1 MEEEKREVV
10 IRRVLSGKLTIEEA
24 AELLGL
30 SVRQLWRLRAR
41 FADAGAAGLRHGN
54 AGRTPPNKITEALR
68 QRVVALARGRY
79 QGVNDSHLAELLS
92 EREKI
97 QISRRSL
104 QRILRAAGLTSP
116 RKHRAPRYRSRRE
129 RRPAEGMLVLVD
141 GSPHRWFGAAR
152 PRAALIAAIDDATG
166 RVLAGTFR
174 EQEDAA
180 GYLELLRQILARYG
194 RPLAIYSDRHGIF
207 FRSPRVRESREEEL
221 LGTREPTQ
229 VGRALGELEIEL
241 ILANSPQAK
250 GRVERLFGTLQDRLV
265 AELRLAGVASIRE
278 ANAFLPTYLPRHDA
292 RFAVAAADADAAWR
306 ALPAGCSIDAVCCFK
321 YGRIVSQDN
330 TLRLGELVLQLPP
343 RARHWSWAGQRIEL
357 RQYLDGSLSAHSPGG
372 GELAR
377 SAIPAR
383 PPKLRAQ
390 PYPRA
395 PIPGVQ
401 PLPRRGANSPWRKGW
416 QNWHPAA
423 AKRAMIA
430 SRGRLA

>member
-278 ANAFLPTYLPRHDA
+278 ANVPPDLPAAPRRTLRRGCGRCRCCVA
-292 RFAVAAADADAAWR
+292 RAARRMLHRRGVLLQVRAHRVPRQHPAPWRARAAA
-306 ALPAGCSIDAVCCFK
+306 PA
-321 YGRIVSQDN
+321 
-330 TLRLGELVLQLPP
+330 
-343 RARHWSWAGQRIEL
+343 
-357 RQYLDGSLSAHSPGG
+357 
-372 GELAR
+372 
-377 SAIPAR
+377 AR
-383 PPKLRAQ
+383 PALEL
-390 PYPRA
+390 
-395 PIPGVQ
+395 G
-401 PLPRRGANSPWRKGW
+401 GAA
-416 QNWHPAA
+416 H
-423 AKRAMIA
+423 
-430 SRGRLA
+430 